1 MTGLPE
7 EGSLVRLKLR
17 TWAGE
22 IEEQGILLPPAAP
35 GHLTMK
41 LLNGYNISHPESSL
55 ISFELIS
62 ESTPPDSEDEATD
75 SDSQDSNLPL
85 VRILH
90 TGGTIASKVD
100 YATGAVVARFE
111 PEELLAAIPELA
123 AVARIEAV
131 KLGNMWSDDIRP
143 QHWNAM
149 LVASAEAFADG
160 AAGVV
165 VTHGTDTLAVSAT
178 ALAFGWAGEGGCPP
192 GRIVFTGSQRSSDRG
207 SSDAGENLIAAV
219 HWAAHGPAPNGG
231 LGDATVVMLHAG
243 ADDGTV
249 AVLPGCSARKLHS
262 SRRDAFKSVN
272 AGVLAHVQVSR
283 EGINHTLMPE
293 YEAAL
298 KSTPQRGSS
307 GVEPTNYDGAIRVAQ
322 LISGAHLHGDL
333 ITAVADAGYRALVIH
348 GTGLGHLP
356 IENANGDA
364 PENEALEA
372 AISAAIS
379 GGLKIVIA
387 NQCINGAVNMNVY
400 SKGRRQQEIGLL
412 GQGGTSTPEAVLV
425 KTHWSLSQRRD
436 LAADLESNLVGENP
450 DRISS

>member
-1 MTGLPE
+1 MTGRPQ
-7 EGSLVRLKLR
+7 EGALVRMRLR

-22 IEEQGILLPPAAP
+22 IEEQGIILPPAAP

-41 LLNGYNISHPESSL
+41 LVNGYNISHPESSL
-55 ISFELIS
+55 ISFESVAEATLP
-62 ESTPPDSEDEATD
+62 EHEDEVTN

-111 PEELLAAIPELA
+111 PEELLAAVPELA
-123 AVARIEAV
+123 TIARIEAV

-149 LVASAEAFADG
+149 LAASTEAFADG
-160 AAGVV
+160 AVGVV

-178 ALAFGWAGEGGCPP
+178 ALAFGWAGNGGCPP

-243 ADDGTV
+243 ADDGSI
-249 AVLPGCSARKLHS
+249 AVLGGCSARKLHS

-272 AGVLAHVQVSR
+272 TDVLAHVQVSR
-283 EGINHTLMPE
+283 EGVSHTLMPE
-293 YEAAL
+293 YQAAL
-298 KSTPQRGSS
+298 DSTPARGSTDLS
-307 GVEPTNYDGAIRVAQ
+307 PTMYDEAIRVAQ
-322 LISGAHLHGDL
+322 LLAGAHLHGDL
-333 ITAVADAGYRALVIH
+333 ITAIADASYQALVIH

-372 AISAAIS
+372 AIAAAIS
-379 GGLKIVIA
+379 GGLQIVIA

-412 GQGGTSTPEAVLV
+412 GQGGTSTPEAVVV
-425 KTHWSLSQRRD
+425 KTHWSLSQERD
-436 LAADLESNLVGENP
+436 LATDLDSNLIGENP
-450 DRISS
+450 DRIMT

>member
-7 EGSLVRLKLR
+7 QGSLVRLKLR

-41 LLNGYNISHPESSL
+41 LVNGYNISHPESSL

-149 LVASAEAFADG
+149 LAASAEAFADG

-272 AGVLAHVQVSR
+272 AGVLAQVQVSR

-307 GVEPTNYDGAIRVAQ
+307 GVEPTNYDGSIRVAQ

-412 GQGGTSTPEAVLV
+412 GHGGTSTPEAVLV

>member
-1 MTGLPE
+1 MTGLPGI
-7 EGSLVRLKLR
+7 GSLVRMRLR

-22 IEEQGILLPPAAP
+22 IEEQGILLPPTAP
-35 GHLTMK
+35 EHLTMK
-41 LLNGYNISHPESSL
+41 LVNGYNISHPESSL
-55 ISFELIS
+55 ISVELIS
-62 ESTPPDSEDEATD
+62 EANQQDSEDEISD
-75 SDSQDSNLPL
+75 SDSQDANLPL

-90 TGGTIASKVD
+90 TGGTIASRVD

-123 AVARIEAV
+123 VIARIEAV

-149 LVASAEAFADG
+149 LAASAEAFADG

-178 ALAFGWAGEGGCPP
+178 ALAFGWAGEGGGPP

-231 LGDATVVMLHAG
+231 LGDATVVMMHAG
-243 ADDGTV
+243 ADDGAV
-249 AVLPGCSARKLHS
+249 VVLPGCSARKLHS

-272 AGVLAHVQVSR
+272 AEVLAHVHVSR
-283 EGINHTLMPE
+283 DGISHTLMPE

-298 KSTPQRGSS
+298 KSTPPRVSPSS
-307 GVEPTNYDGAIRVAQ
+307 EPTTYDGAIRVAQ
-322 LISGAHLHGDL
+322 LLAGAHLHGDL
-333 ITAVADAGYRALVIH
+333 ITSVADAGYRALVIH

-364 PENEALEA
+364 PENEELEA

-379 GGLKIVIA
+379 GGLRIIIA

-400 SKGRRQQEIGLL
+400 SKGRRQQELGLL
-412 GQGGTSTPEAVLV
+412 GQGGTSTPEAVVV
-425 KTHWSLSQRRD
+425 KTHWSLSQGRD
-436 LAADLESNLVGENP
+436 LSADLDSNLIGENP
-450 DRISS
+450 DRILS